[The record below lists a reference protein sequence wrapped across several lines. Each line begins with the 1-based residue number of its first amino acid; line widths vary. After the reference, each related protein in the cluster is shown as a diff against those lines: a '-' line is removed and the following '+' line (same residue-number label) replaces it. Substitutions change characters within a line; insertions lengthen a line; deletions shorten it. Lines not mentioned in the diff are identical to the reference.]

1 MAAQE
6 RPEHRQDDALVVA
19 GSSAPL
25 TERKVKQRLKQE
37 QATFDQKR
45 VQDARWFV
53 LRMAMGVLAMLVI
66 SAMIVICGWI
76 IIFDPHQDATVKS
89 LAASALLVDILGL
102 MGAVWRVIL
111 NSAPVS
117 PLAPVT
123 PAYEVPPPTSSE
135 AQNDGAHHQ
144 QPTITSRTP
153 PRTGQ

>member
-6 RPEHRQDDALVVA
+6 RPEHRENDPLVGA
-19 GSSAPL
+19 DSTAPL
-25 TERKVKQRLKQE
+25 TEQKAKQRLKQE

-66 SAMIVICGWI
+66 PAVIVICIW
-76 IIFDPHQDATVKS
+76 IIFDPHQGTTVKS

-111 NSAPVS
+111 NPASVS
-117 PLAPVT
+117 QLAPVT
-123 PAYEVPPPTSSE
+123 HEVPSATTGETQDDGPTM
-135 AQNDGAHHQ
+135 N
-144 QPTITSRTP
+144 
-153 PRTGQ
+153 GQL